1 MRDLAVDFART
12 SYVPRRTI
20 GRPRSPGLWLIPSDD
35 GKRRGLEIGGQPEPL
50 YVVRIEPESRRVVVG
65 PRSALAVA
73 SARLSDINWLG
84 EDQRV
89 ELTAKVRSLARPAP
103 AWFDRSNVHFD
114 APEYG
119 VSPGQAAVL
128 YQGDR
133 LLGGGWIES
142 TVAAAPSAQAA

>member
-1 MRDLAVDFART
+1 AKPDSQDICFVPNGDYASVVKAVRPEAEEAGEIVDLA
-12 SYVPRRTI
+12 
-20 GRPRSPGLWLIPSDD
+20 GRVLGLHPGLIHFTV
-35 GKRRGLEIGGQPEPL
+35 GQRRGLEIGGQPEPL

-73 SARLSDINWLG
+73 SAHLSDINWLG

-114 APEYG
+114 A
-119 VSPGQAAVL
+119 
-128 YQGDR
+128 
-133 LLGGGWIES
+133 
-142 TVAAAPSAQAA
+142 